1 MRGFLI
7 HALVLLVS
15 STASTAFAEEEE
27 VAAGVYVRTDTD
39 QTQVISPYAD
49 ARVRLGDRTIV
60 NAGYAADIW
69 TSASIDIRTAATRRV
84 SEQRDQVSGGI
95 EHELDDVSLSA
106 NYRYS
111 HENDYVSHGGS
122 LQATW
127 RFAQNNATL
136 RGRVSAAFDSV
147 GRSGDDGFDRSVS
160 TLGALAVFTQNLD
173 AKSLVQGAYE
183 VSRREGY
190 QASPY
195 RFVGIGGDG
204 ALCGQGA
211 QFCVPELH
219 PNLRVRH
226 SIVGR
231 ARRAF
236 GPLSVGL
243 GYRFYYDSW
252 ELMSHTVILDTKLVP
267 GEHTILNFRYRFYR
281 QGDTDFYESSYDSP
295 DALPRFLTR
304 DREMGALYSHRV
316 ALSIEQ
322 SFDITQS
329 GPELKATLGTSASR
343 FTYDDF
349 IGLNGVWAFDV
360 TFSLAVVL

>member
-1 MRGFLI
+1 MLVFAVALLG
-7 HALVLLVS
+7 HAA
-15 STASTAFAEEEE
+15 TALAEEE
-27 VAAGVYVRTDTD
+27 VVAGVYVRTDTD
-39 QTQVISPYAD
+39 QTQVISPYTD
-49 ARVRLGDRTIV
+49 AQVRLGDRTVV

-84 SEQRDQVSGGI
+84 SEQRDQIAAGL
-95 EHELDDVSLSA
+95 EHELDAVSLRA
-106 NYRYS
+106 DYRYS
-111 HENDYVSHGGS
+111 HENDYVSHGGG

-136 RGRVSAAFDSV
+136 RGRVNASFDSV

-160 TLGALAVFTQNLD
+160 TLGAMAVFTQNLD
-173 AKSLVQGAYE
+173 AKSLVSVAYE
-183 VSRREGY
+183 ISRREGY

-226 SIVGR
+226 AAAVR

-236 GPLSVGL
+236 GLLSLGL
-243 GYRFYYDSW
+243 DYRFYYDSW
-252 ELMSHTVILDTKLVP
+252 QIASHTVILDGKLMP
-267 GEHTILNFRYRFYR
+267 GEHTVLNLRYRFYR
-281 QGDTDFYESSYDSP
+281 QGDAEFYEAQYDDP
-295 DALPRFLTR
+295 GALPRFLTR
-304 DREMGALYSHRV
+304 DREMGALYSHRI

-322 SFDITQS
+322 SFDVTQS

-349 IGLNGVWAFDV
+349 IGLNGVWAFDL
-360 TFSLAVVL
+360 TFALAVVL